1 VLVMRRTEPD
11 AERHFR
17 APLVPA
23 VPILGIV
30 FCLVLMFSL
39 PAENWLRLVVWLL
52 IGFGVYFG
60 YGRHHSVMSQRLAD
74 QATAL
79 PARAADS

>member
-1 VLVMRRTEPD
+1 MRRSLF
-11 AERHFR
+11 ARK
-17 APLVPA
+17 
-23 VPILGIV
+23 PISLLLEEMNGEHRLRRVLGPV
-30 FCLVLMFSL
+30 SL
-39 PAENWLRLVVWLL
+39 TSLGV
-52 IGFGVYFG
+52 GFGVYFG